1 MPSTLLSLFSEI
13 SDPRRGQG
21 KMYPLAPILLYTV
34 LAMLAGAVSYRQAH
48 AFIRIHLDRL
58 NATFGVP
65 VRKAPAYTTLRFIL
79 RGLDGAELERVF
91 RRHAAGLSPP
101 AAEDGI
107 EDGVE
112 NGAADEAFPAC
123 VAIDGKTL
131 RGSFDAFHDR
141 KAAHVLSAF
150 AADGQIILGHLA
162 IDDKSNEIPAAQEMI
177 ATLGLTGR
185 LFTLDAMHAQKNI
198 RHRPGHGQSPAGPA
212 QEQPGQ
218 AV

>member
-21 KMYPLAPILLYTV
+21 KMYPLGPILLYTV

-58 NATFGVP
+58 NAAFGVQ
-65 VRKAPAYTTLRFIL
+65 VRRAPAYTTLRFIL

-91 RRHAAGLSPP
+91 RRHAAGLSPTP
-101 AAEDGI
+101 
-107 EDGVE
+107 VE
-112 NGAADEAFPAC
+112 GADEEGGEDEAALAC

-150 AADGQIILGHLA
+150 ATDGQIILGHLA
-162 IDDKSNEIPAAQEMI
+162 IDEKSNEIPAAQEMI

-198 RHRPGHGQSPAGPA
+198 RRRPGHGQSPAGPA
-212 QEQPGQ
+212 QGQPG
-218 AV
+218 